1 MENTQPNFAQGYSP
15 PGKPKPPD
23 LWASLLQAGL
33 HSTQW
38 IFDSSESLPH
48 AAARQLHGVDFEPQ
62 DSRMPWPVDQS
73 PTQPT
78 EYTCHLLRVKLF
90 APLSHIAM
98 HFQLSLAPFGA
109 LIGAALRCIW
119 HLLGTL
125 LPHWANT
132 IPHWAQ
138 DVGMARIYHMASL
151 ESCRHIVKVNL
162 TLVCMAQPRAG
173 TRVSHV

>member
-1 MENTQPNFAQGYSP
+1 MRLQDQ
-15 PGKPKPPD
+15 
-23 LWASLLQAGL
+23 LL
-33 HSTQW
+33 
-38 IFDSSESLPH
+38 
-48 AAARQLHGVDFEPQ
+48 GVDFEPQ